1 MQRHFHFSGMRA
13 QECHVWVVWWA
24 HVQFC
29 KQLPTLFPSLAVLLR
44 SHQSC
49 VSDLVSPHAHQHLVL
64 SLFFVLAILM
74 SVWSPNSLWFQS
86 TSLWLM
92 VLVSFCVFIC
102 HLYALHCKMSIHAF
116 LHCLSCYWC
125 VLRVPSF
132 ILRASPLSDTW
143 FAKLSSQSVAC
154 LFNLL
159 TGSFAKQTF

>member
-92 VLVSFCVFIC
+92 VLSIFLCVYLPSLCPPLQNICSCLFALLILLLMRFESSFI
-102 HLYALHCKMSIHAF
+102 YSPCKSSVRYVVCKAF
-116 LHCLSCYWC
+116 LPVCSLS
-125 VLRVPSF
+125 F
-132 ILRASPLSDTW
+132 
-143 FAKLSSQSVAC
+143 
-154 LFNLL
+154 
-159 TGSFAKQTF
+159 